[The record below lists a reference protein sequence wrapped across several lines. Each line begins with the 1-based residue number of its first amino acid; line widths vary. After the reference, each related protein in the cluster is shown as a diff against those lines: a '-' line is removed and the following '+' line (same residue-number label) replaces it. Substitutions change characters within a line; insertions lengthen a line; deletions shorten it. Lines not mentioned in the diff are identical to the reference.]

1 MNTTKILRHIN
12 AIRCLRLLHDG
23 RSLSRADIARE
34 LGLTRA
40 TIGNAM
46 IVLEDAGYVIE
57 GETHSTEG
65 RKGRP
70 GVGVSLNPTGAYF
83 VGIDIGPRVLTA
95 VVVDLRMN
103 VVSRIVEPT
112 GADFRNADNIQGRI
126 LDLVRRVTAEASV
139 PESKIEGLCVSVPG
153 LVGRDGSVIN
163 APFLEWRNYPLRK
176 NLVAACDA
184 GWIVTVCNDAFAFAN
199 AEASRLSPA
208 SGGSVL
214 LVLMAEGLGGAVIDA
229 GTHMMGAHG
238 FSGEIGHTVIT
249 VEGRTDTF
257 EMFAG
262 AKAFSSLINP
272 EFTVA
277 EGVASLLAMRDG
289 PAVGEALDQWTEA
302 LAIGFANAVHLLDPG
317 RIVLGGPVALLY
329 PCVEKQVQEKL
340 ADKLLAGFSVPP
352 ISVSKIGADGAAIG
366 AAATIREAIFT
377 LPELE

>member
-12 AIRCLRLLHDG
+12 AVRCLRLLHDG

-46 IVLEDAGYVIE
+46 NVLEEAGYVVE
-57 GETHSTEG
+57 GDTHPTSG

-70 GVGVSLNPTGAYF
+70 GVGVSLDPTGAYF
-83 VGIDIGPRVLTA
+83 VGVDIGPQVLTS
-95 VVVDLRMN
+95 VIVDLRMN

-112 GADFRNADNIQGRI
+112 GPDYRDPSEIERRI
-126 LDLVRRVTAEASV
+126 LDLVHRVTAEVKV
-139 PESKIEGLCVSVPG
+139 PEEKIEGLCVSVPG

-163 APFLEWRNYPLRK
+163 APFLEWRNYPLRQ
-176 NLVAACDA
+176 NLVAACADR
-184 GWIVTVCNDAFAFAN
+184 WIVAVCNDAFAFAN

-208 SGGSVL
+208 SGGSTL

-249 VEGRTDTF
+249 VNDRTDTF

-262 AKAFSSLINP
+262 AKAFSGLLNP
-272 EFTVA
+272 EYTVA
-277 EGVASLLAMRDG
+277 EGVTLLLARRNE
-289 PAVGEALDQWTEA
+289 PSVIEALDRWAEA
-302 LAIGFANAVHLLDPG
+302 LAIGFSNAVHMLDPG
-317 RIVLGGPVALLY
+317 RIVLGGPVALLF
-329 PCVEKQVQEKL
+329 PCVEARIREKL
-340 ADKLLAGFSVPP
+340 RAKLLAGFDVPS
-352 ISVSKIGADGAAIG
+352 IAVSKIGADGAAIG

>member
-23 RSLSRADIARE
+23 RSLSRADITRE

-46 IVLEDAGYVIE
+46 NVLEDAGYVVE
-57 GETHSTEG
+57 GETHPTEG

-83 VGIDIGPRVLTA
+83 VGVDIGPQVLTA
-95 VVVDLRMN
+95 VVIDLRMN
-103 VVSRIVEPT
+103 VISRIVEPT
-112 GADFRNADNIQGRI
+112 GPDFRDPGSIQERI
-126 LDLVRRVTAEASV
+126 LDLVRRVTAEAGV
-139 PESKIEGLCVSVPG
+139 PEDKIEGLCVSVPG

-163 APFLEWRNYPLRK
+163 APFLEWRNYPLRQ

-184 GWIVTVCNDAFAFAN
+184 RWIVTVCNDAFAFAN

-238 FSGEIGHTVIT
+238 FSGEIGHTAIT
-249 VEGRTDTF
+249 VDGRTDTF

-262 AKAFSSLINP
+262 AKAFSEILDP
-272 EFTVA
+272 DQTVA
-277 EGVASLLAMRDG
+277 EGVASLLARRNDL
-289 PAVGEALDQWTEA
+289 EATS
-302 LAIGFANAVHLLDPG
+302 VLDPA
-317 RIVLGGPVALLY
+317 RASSPSAQPATLELCGGLLPPEAKPIFAMPHPRERALRN
-329 PCVEKQVQEKL
+329 
-340 ADKLLAGFSVPP
+340 AGFP
-352 ISVSKIGADGAAIG
+352 
-366 AAATIREAIFT
+366 
-377 LPELE
+377 